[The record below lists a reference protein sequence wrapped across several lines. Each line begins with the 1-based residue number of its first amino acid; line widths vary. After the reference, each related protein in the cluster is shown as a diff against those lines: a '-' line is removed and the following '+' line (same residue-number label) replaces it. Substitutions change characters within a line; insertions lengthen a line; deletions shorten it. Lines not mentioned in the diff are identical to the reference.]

1 MIRVKELEPESP
13 ERTWTVD
20 IKDLKG
26 LAVVAVQD
34 GQRLGEVSDILL
46 SPGDRRVVRLQI
58 SSGGLFSGRTTLVEM
73 DAVSSIGP
81 DAVMIPGRDA
91 VRAES
96 EESSREL
103 LSLREFTSLRV
114 VSDQGRLLGTVAGA
128 EVETPSGRLATIEFA
143 PVGLSGLFGRRQS
156 IPIEQV
162 ISIGRDVVV
171 VPESAVQAEEPDTAE
186 TGGPAGR

>member
-1 MIRVKELEPESP
+1 MDIR
-13 ERTWTVD
+13 
-20 IKDLKG
+20 DLKG

-73 DAVSSIGP
+73 DAVSSVGP
-81 DAVMIPGRDA
+81 DAVMIPGRDV
-91 VRAES
+91 VRVES
-96 EESSREL
+96 EESSRDL
-103 LSLREFTSLRV
+103 LNLREFTSLRV
-114 VSDQGRLLGTVAGA
+114 VSDQGRLVGTVAGA
-128 EVETPSGRLATIEFA
+128 EVETPSGRLATIELA
-143 PVGLSGLFGRRQS
+143 PVGLSGLFGRRHS

-171 VPESAVQAEEPDTAE
+171 VPESVVQAEEPDRAE
-186 TGGPAGR
+186 TDGPAGS